1 MIYIVNNFYTTFL
14 IFFGKDFPETRRTF
28 IGERRDTMQPVEREI
43 FKRKGKVIELYK
55 LENGTYKAFAFEN
68 FDTDDEIVGVGES
81 DERETAIKLALQDL
95 YVEIKNTR

>member
-1 MIYIVNNFYTTFL
+1 M
-14 IFFGKDFPETRRTF
+14 K
-28 IGERRDTMQPVEREI
+28 GEGSMEPIERELLR
-43 FKRKGKVIELYK
+43 RKGKIVELYK
-55 LENGTYKAFAFEN
+55 LDDNTYKAFAFER